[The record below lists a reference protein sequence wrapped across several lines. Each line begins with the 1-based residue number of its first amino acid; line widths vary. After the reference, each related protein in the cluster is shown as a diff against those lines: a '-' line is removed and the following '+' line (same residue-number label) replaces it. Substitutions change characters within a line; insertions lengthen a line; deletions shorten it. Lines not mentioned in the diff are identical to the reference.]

1 MAPGDGDRAPPGM
14 LAVCSVPF
22 APFQVSISSGPAPP
36 CDSPTAMQF
45 LEVVTQDTP
54 VRDVRPPFLGTGGAA
69 VGVSDFPFQAKAY
82 GRSAPAPA
90 SVTYVP
96 TTTQAVADVQETAA
110 RLMRATV
117 GVGVG
122 TATERH
128 AVPFH
133 ARTTRLADVHRDSQA
148 GIRRPARDLAADD
161 ECGTGGPLIRR
172 RQGRGR
178 RGGRG

>member
-90 SVTYVP
+90 SVTSVP
-96 TTTQAVADVQETAA
+96 TTTQAVTDVQETAA

-117 GVGVG
+117 GFGVG

-133 ARTTRLADVHRDSQA
+133 ATTTWAKLPDLVTFTPLARQEFSVAHE
-148 GIRRPARDLAADD
+148 IL
-161 ECGTGGPLIRR
+161 PLTMNAVPVVP
-172 RQGRGR
+172 
-178 RGGRG
+178 